1 MKPSSSRQHDGETT
15 EFVRLLAEH
24 DRQLSAYIHTLIP
37 SWPDAEDVVQNTK
50 LRLWE
55 QFDSFRRDGDF
66 GAWAIAVANFMV
78 RSHRR
83 DSRRERVRFNDELLD
98 KISRHIPAVASSKD
112 DDRMPALLECVKTL
126 GEAGQKLLR
135 SFCAKRQKIKDLA
148 DELGQSPS
156 AVYSALFR
164 VRWSLF
170 DCVQKRLK
178 EERGP

>member
-1 MKPSSSRQHDGETT
+1 MKPSTNRQHDAETT

-24 DRQLSAYIHTLIP
+24 DRRLSAYIHTLIP
-37 SWPDAEDVVQNTK
+37 SWTDAEDVVQNTK

-66 GAWAIAVANFMV
+66 GAWAIAVANYMV

-83 DSRRERVRFNDELLD
+83 DSQRERVRFDDELLD
-98 KISRHIPAVASSKD
+98 KISRHIPSVSSSKD
-112 DDRMPALLECVKTL
+112 DDRMSALLECVKTL
-126 GEAGQKLLR
+126 GEAGQTLLR
-135 SFCAKRQKIKDLA
+135 RFMARRCKIKELA

-156 AVYSALFR
+156 SVYTALFR